1 MSYAPT
7 QWNTGDVVTAEK
19 LNKLEQGVA
28 AAGGGSG
35 DGNLLVVDAT
45 ATRTNDAETNEN
57 IVSTVTF
64 DKTFAELKSAYEG
77 GAVMLCRVKTEDYV
91 NFVFWDSIAFLN
103 YRPATQLPFPA
114 PEAFFFN
121 ASSLQIGSVVY
132 GCSAGCEIDA
142 EGTAAQIQTANL
154 TGAN

>member
-1 MSYAPT
+1 MKISC
-7 QWNTGDVVTAEK
+7 GGFK
-19 LNKLEQGVA
+19 LNENDFELNGETLSLKN
-28 AAGGGSG
+28 GGGSG
-35 DGNLLVVDAT
+35 GGSNVLVVNAVAT
-45 ATRTNDAETNEN
+45 STSDGD
-57 IVSTVTF
+57 TVTF
-64 DKTFAELKSAYEG
+64 DKTFAELKTAYES